1 MMIDFEVL
9 QFLNTAGSTPC
20 GRPLN
25 ILEFGSGYGTHIL
38 IDMGFKVV
46 SIEEDPEW
54 AFKYHDDYILCPL
67 DEKTGWYDTKVLT
80 REVLDSFL
88 PDDAICWDVV
98 IIDGPTQN
106 NREKFLEN
114 AHLIRGMG
122 YSLVIVDDIN
132 RPEEKKIFEA
142 VCTSMLE
149 FRKQIPLKTFVG
161 VYGLESLP
169 TEKQME
175 RYNAFLSIK
184 TCAFGKSDS
193 HTAAVIS

>member
-9 QFLNTAGSTPC
+9 QFLKAAGSTRC
-20 GRPLN
+20 GPPLN

-88 PDDAICWDVV
+88 PDDAIWDVV

-106 NREKFLEN
+106 REKFLEN
-114 AHLIRGMG
+114 DHLIRGMG
-122 YSLVIVDDIN
+122 YSAMIVDDIN
-132 RPEEKKIFEA
+132 RPEEKKIFE
-142 VCTSMLE
+142 VVRSSMLE

-175 RYNAFLSIK
+175 RYNAFLS
-184 TCAFGKSDS
+184 TATHVFGKSDS
-193 HTAAVIS
+193 HTVVVIR

>member
-9 QFLNTAGSTPC
+9 QFLKAKKSTRC

-88 PDDAICWDVV
+88 PDDEIWDVV

-106 NREKFLEN
+106 RKKFLEN

-132 RPEEKKIFEA
+132 RPEEKKIFE
-142 VCTSMLE
+142 VVRSSMLE

-161 VYGLESLP
+161 AYRLESLP

-175 RYNAFLSIK
+175 RYNAFLNI
-184 TCAFGKSDS
+184 TACAFGKSDS
-193 HTAAVIS
+193 HTVAVIR